1 MASTA
6 AMPMVI
12 LLAIAMVVAII
23 ARRLK
28 LPYTVGLVLVGLA
41 IALARIETGAALT
54 HDFIYY
60 VILPPLLF
68 EAALALH
75 WRELLDDAGVLFT
88 LAAFGTLIA
97 AAMVGLGAAALMHWP
112 LPVAFVF
119 GALIAATDPVA
130 VIAMFKDNA
139 VTGRLRT
146 LLEAESLFNDAAA
159 AVLFSVATGL
169 TLQTAAFDPAAIGL
183 NLFWTIGGGV
193 LIGGGIGGASLI
205 LASRSSEHLVG
216 VALTVL
222 AAYGA
227 FLAAEQAHASGIMA
241 TVVAGLVV
249 GNLGLSRRSLD
260 MTDKAKTFTAEF
272 WEFAA
277 FLANS
282 VVFPLIGLAVGGVT
296 FAPKMAFLLG
306 GVIVVVL
313 MARALTV
320 YPLSSAFGRTAQAVP
335 MKFQHVLWW
344 GGLRGALALALAL
357 SLPNA
362 MPHRNE
368 ILLTTFAVVAFSI
381 IVQGFTMPAL
391 LHRLKLTGEVK
402 RGSAR

>member
-1 MASTA
+1 MASPVS
-6 AMPMVI
+6 MPILV
-12 LLAIAMVVAII
+12 LLAVAMVVAII

-41 IALARIETGAALT
+41 IALARLETGAALT

-68 EAALALH
+68 EAALALQ
-75 WRELLDDAGVLFT
+75 WRELRADAGVLLT
-88 LAAFGTLIA
+88 LATLGTLIA
-97 AAMVGLGAAALMHWP
+97 AIVVAFGAAAIMHWP
-112 LPVAFVF
+112 LPIAFVF

-130 VIAMFKDNA
+130 VIAMFKDNG

-159 AVLFSVATGL
+159 AILFSVAVGFAM
-169 TLQTAAFDPAAIGL
+169 QPTALDPAAIGA
-183 NLFWTIGGGV
+183 NLAWSMAGGA
-193 LIGGGIGGASLI
+193 LIGAVIGGAALG
-205 LASRSSEHLVG
+205 LASRSSEHLVE

-227 FLAAEQAHASGIMA
+227 FLAAEGAHASGILA

-249 GNLGLSRRSLD
+249 GNLGVLSKR
-260 MTDKAKTFTAEF
+260 TDVSEKAKAFAIEF

-282 VVFPLIGLAVGGVT
+282 AVFPLMGLAIGSTV
-296 FAPKMAFLLG
+296 FAPSIALALIAIIALVLL
-306 GVIVVVL
+306 
-313 MARALTV
+313 ARAITV
-320 YPLSSAFGRTAQAVP
+320 YPLSLVFARTSQGVS

-357 SLPNA
+357 SLPEA
-362 MPHRNE
+362 LAHRAE
-368 ILLTTFAVVAFSI
+368 IIQATFAVVAFSI
-381 IVQGFTMPAL
+381 IVQGLTMPMVMR
-391 LHRLKLTGEVK
+391 RLGLV
-402 RGSAR
+402 AR